1 MPTNDDSPERRRAQ
15 GEPQRARPYADPTDR
30 TDFDIHIDQ
39 PGGPVPARYN
49 EPEGE
54 KSKSK
59 SDEKPKTD
67 SPELK
72 KSSAANTR
80 AKTAQITPTDDMRA
94 MLNRMQDIDTSDEID
109 DDEAARRAG
118 LTGQAAAAQDRQTPN
133 MDAGEIRRV
142 IPEYPN
148 LPAVIRNDLA
158 VINQELD
165 ASGMVYPEWHTIA
178 NLPGYM
184 SRAIRAMGRGS
195 FKMFTNTDLEEI
207 VTIANVNG
215 QGPNSDRE
223 LNAVAGW
230 LKAHGEDMGDV
241 TIDYS
246 RVMPGYEPKVREF
259 RLGDTRFHFVI
270 DQFGKYIYA
279 YPEKDAVS
287 YGNENKLGH
296 DSNKLGYSDDED
308 DYDDLDYGANAER
321 DEYGAPIKRIRE
333 SGTKMKQTSINESIR
348 HLVNKL
354 ETIQEYR
361 TDEELNR
368 EIMESFFSEEEL
380 DEANIRKV
388 RDPETKR
395 MAWKSTEE
403 RPYSTLDKIIG
414 DSPGGKQMVAYV
426 HKMKELWG
434 LDADASWGSVPFRG
448 DSKNVAWKEFK
459 NHPDKFIIVVG
470 DKGVAAV
477 KPSEQQIKAQR
488 EKRGPN
494 YNPATDTTLK
504 YQVKAYTAKGA
515 VPNQLIADPNREPD
529 DEYPMLH
536 RGRGGLPTR
545 RDVRNTDNIFD
556 RLVDVIGYPSKIV
569 YAQDAVPR
577 EKREKRAAA
586 KTSTVAPG
594 TIDDVKEKI
603 KPIFQRLVQQT
614 LGRIG
619 PQIGRLSQAG
629 NYDQANNLAR
639 SGQRLQALLAALD
652 ADNINWN
659 NQYGP
664 IGDFHRIIV
673 ASVNATTQGMG
684 EDEKKEFISGL
695 ASGKAAYLSE
705 LLAELR
711 NKLFKIYSL

>member
-1 MPTNDDSPERRRAQ
+1 MPDNRRSS
-15 GEPQRARPYADPTDR
+15 EETPKARPFASAERDPR
-30 TDFDIHIDQ
+30 TIDIDIAQD
-39 PGGPVPARYN
+39 
-49 EPEGE
+49 
-54 KSKSK
+54 
-59 SDEKPKTD
+59 KTD
-67 SPELK
+67 QVPTVRADEPKSSSDKEKTSSTDKIELGR
-72 KSSAANTR
+72 SSAADTR
-80 AKTAQITPTDDMRA
+80 AKTAQITPSDDMRA

-118 LTGQAAAAQDRQTPN
+118 RMTPN

-148 LPAVIRNDLA
+148 LPTTVRNDLA
-158 VINQELD
+158 VVNQELD

-195 FKMFTNTDLEEI
+195 FKMFTNTPLEEI
-207 VTIANVNG
+207 VTIANVNR

-230 LKAHGEDMGDV
+230 LKANGEDMGEVD
-241 TIDYS
+241 IDYS
-246 RVMPGYEPKVREF
+246 RVMPGYKPKVKEY
-259 RLGDTRFHFVI
+259 RLGDTRFHFVM

-287 YGNENKLGH
+287 YDNG
-296 DSNKLGYSDDED
+296 DKLGYSGSSDEI
-308 DYDDLDYGANAER
+308 ER
-321 DEYGAPIKRIRE
+321 DEYGAPIKRISE
-333 SGTKMKQTSINESIR
+333 LGKNMSNTSINEYIR
-348 HLVNKL
+348 TLVNKL

-368 EIMESFFSEEEL
+368 EIMESIFSEEDL

-395 MAWKSTEE
+395 MTWKSTEE

-414 DSPGGKQMVAYV
+414 GIPGGKQMVAYV
-426 HKMKELWG
+426 HKMKDLWG
-434 LDADASWGSVPFRG
+434 LDADASWGSLPARG
-448 DSKNVAWKEFK
+448 NGKDVAWTQFK
-459 NHPDKFIIVVG
+459 DHPDKFIVVVG
-470 DKGVAAV
+470 DKGVAAI
-477 KPSEQQIKAQR
+477 KPSEEQIRNNAARARAKG
-488 EKRGPN
+488 KD
-494 YNPATDTTLK
+494 YNPARDNTLK

-515 VPNQLIADPNREPD
+515 VPNQLIADPTREPD

-545 RDVRNTDNIFD
+545 RDVRNPENIFD
-556 RLVDVIGYPSKIV
+556 RLIDVIGFPSKIA

-577 EKREKRAAA
+577 EKRKTRAAA
-586 KTSTVAPG
+586 KNVSIAPG

-614 LGRIG
+614 LGRIA

-629 NYDQANNLAR
+629 NYDQANNLAQ
-639 SGQRLQALLAALD
+639 SGQRLQAMLTALD
-652 ADNINWN
+652 AENINWN
-659 NQYGP
+659 NQHGP
-664 IGDFHRIIV
+664 LGDFHRIV
-673 ASVNATTQGMG
+673 VSSVNAITDGMSD
-684 EDEKKEFISGL
+684 DEKTETISGL
-695 ASGKAAYLSE
+695 ASGKAAYLSD

-711 NKLFKIYSL
+711 NKLFKIYSLPRH

>member
-30 TDFDIHIDQ
+30 RDFDIHIDQ

-59 SDEKPKTD
+59 SDEKPKAD

-72 KSSAANTR
+72 KSSAADTR
-80 AKTAQITPTDDMRA
+80 TKTAQITPTDDMRS

-118 LTGQAAAAQDRQTPN
+118 RMTPN

-148 LPAVIRNDLA
+148 LPATIRNDLA
-158 VINQELD
+158 VVNQDLD

-195 FKMFTNTDLEEI
+195 FKMFTNTPLEEI

-230 LKAHGEDMGDV
+230 LKANGEDMGDV
-241 TIDYS
+241 DIDYS
-246 RVMPGYEPKVREF
+246 QVMPGYKPKVKEY
-259 RLGDTRFHFVI
+259 RLGDTRFHFVM

-287 YGNENKLGH
+287 YGNS
-296 DSNKLGYSDDED
+296 DKLGYNGGSDEV
-308 DYDDLDYGANAER
+308 ER
-321 DEYGAPIKRIRE
+321 DEYGAPIKRISE
-333 SGTKMKQTSINESIR
+333 SGKNMSSTSINEYFR
-348 HLVNKL
+348 NLVNKL

-368 EIMESFFSEEEL
+368 EIMESIFSEEEL

-395 MAWKSTEE
+395 MTWKSTEE
-403 RPYSTLDKIIG
+403 RPYSTLDKMIG
-414 DSPGGKQMVAYV
+414 GVPGGKQMVAYV
-426 HKMKELWG
+426 HKMKDLWG
-434 LDADASWGSVPFRG
+434 LDADASWGSLPARG
-448 DSKNVAWKEFK
+448 NGKDVAWTQFK
-459 NHPDKFIIVVG
+459 DHPDKFIIVVG
-470 DKGVAAV
+470 DKGVAAI
-477 KPSEQQIKAQR
+477 KPSEEQIRRNEARARAKG
-488 EKRGPN
+488 KD
-494 YNPATDTTLK
+494 YNPARDNTLK

-515 VPNQLIADPNREPD
+515 VPNQLIADPTQEPD

-545 RDVRNTDNIFD
+545 RDVRNPENIFD
-556 RLVDVIGYPSKIV
+556 RLIDVIGFPSKIA

-577 EKREKRAAA
+577 EKRKERAAA
-586 KTSTVAPG
+586 KDVTIAPG

-614 LGRIG
+614 LGRIA

-629 NYDQANNLAR
+629 NYDQANNLAQ
-639 SGQRLQALLAALD
+639 SGQRLQALLTALD
-652 ADNINWN
+652 AENINWN
-659 NQYGP
+659 NTYGAL
-664 IGDFHRIIV
+664 GDFHRIIV
-673 ASVNATTQGMG
+673 ASVNAVTDGMS
-684 EDEKKEFISGL
+684 EEEKKETISGL
-695 ASGKAAYLSE
+695 ASGKAAYLSD

-711 NKLFKIYSL
+711 NKLFKIYSLPRY

>member
-1 MPTNDDSPERRRAQ
+1 MPTNNDSPERRRAQ

-72 KSSAANTR
+72 KSSAADTR

-109 DDEAARRAG
+109 DDEAARRSG
-118 LTGQAAAAQDRQTPN
+118 RMTPN

-148 LPAVIRNDLA
+148 LPSTIRNDLA
-158 VINQELD
+158 TINQELD

-230 LKAHGEDMGDV
+230 LKAHGEDMGEV

-246 RVMPGYEPKVREF
+246 RVMPGYKPKVREF

-287 YGNENKLGH
+287 YGNE
-296 DSNKLGYSDDED
+296 DKLGYSGDSDE
-308 DYDDLDYGANAER
+308 LER
-321 DEYGAPIKRIRE
+321 DEYGALIKKISE
-333 SGTKMKQTSINESIR
+333 SGNNMNSTSINEHIR
-348 HLVNKL
+348 NLVNKL
-354 ETIQEYR
+354 ETIQEFK

-368 EIMESFFSEEEL
+368 EIMESLGFSGEEL

-395 MAWKSTEE
+395 MTWKSTEE
-403 RPYSTLDKIIG
+403 QPYSTLDKMIG
-414 DSPGGKQMVAYV
+414 TVPGGKQMVAYV
-426 HKMKELWG
+426 HKMKDLWG
-434 LDADASWGSVPFRG
+434 LDADASWGSLPARG
-448 DSKNVAWKEFK
+448 NGKDVAWTQFK
-459 NHPDKFIIVVG
+459 DHPDKFIIVIG
-470 DKGVAAV
+470 DKGVAAI
-477 KPSEQQIKAQR
+477 KPSEEQIRNNEAKAR
-488 EKRGPN
+488 AKGKE
-494 YNPATDTTLK
+494 YNPARDNTLK

-515 VPNQLIADPNREPD
+515 VPNQLIADPTREPD

-545 RDVRNTDNIFD
+545 RDVRNPENIFD
-556 RLVDVIGYPSKIV
+556 RLIDVIGFPSKIA
-569 YAQDAVPR
+569 YAQGAVPR
-577 EKREKRAAA
+577 EKRKERAAA
-586 KTSTVAPG
+586 KSATTIAPG
-594 TIDDVKEKI
+594 TVDDVKEKI

-614 LGRIG
+614 LGRIA

-629 NYDQANNLAR
+629 NYDQANNLAQ

-652 ADNINWN
+652 ADNINWDN
-659 NQYGP
+659 TYGP
-664 IGDFHRIIV
+664 LGDFHRIVI
-673 ASVNATTQGMG
+673 ASVNSLADGMSP
-684 EDEKKEFISGL
+684 EEKKELISGL
-695 ASGKAAYLSE
+695 ASGKAAYLGD
-705 LLAELR
+705 LLGELR
-711 NKLFKIYSL
+711 TKLFKIYSLPRY